1 MSTAKN
7 GLNMIVH
14 VVYGNLITLFV
25 LKKKTSLYII
35 ENMSM
40 YTRLNDHV
48 L

>member
-7 GLNMIVH
+7 GLNMIDH
-14 VVYGNLITLFV
+14 VFMVITLFV
-25 LKKKTSLYII
+25 LKNYPYII

-48 L
+48 LKG